1 MIPNEGEWTYAFM
14 TEHGN
19 ISCGTTQV
27 GEVRRPL
34 AAVSK
39 ITKAKNI
46 AFFDEDNDWIL
57 DKRDPI
63 IKEILKLVAKVRM
76 KTRMHEHKGTYRLR
90 AWLLPEGSQKIK
102 TDDAGKGAPR
112 PFARQGA

>member
-1 MIPNEGEWTYAFM
+1 M
-14 TEHGN
+14 TEHGS

-39 ITKAKNI
+39 ITKAGNI
-46 AFFDEDNDWIL
+46 ALFSEGNDWIL

-63 IKEILKLVAKVRM
+63 AKDILSLVEKARL

-90 AWLLPEGSQKIK
+90 AWLLPEGSQKMK
-102 TDDAGKGAPR
+102 TDDTGKGAPR